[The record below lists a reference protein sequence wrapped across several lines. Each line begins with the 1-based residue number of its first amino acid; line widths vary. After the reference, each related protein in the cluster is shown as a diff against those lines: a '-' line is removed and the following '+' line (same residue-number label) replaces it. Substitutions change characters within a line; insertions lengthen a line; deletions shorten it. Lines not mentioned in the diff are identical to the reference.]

1 MLRLIEVDL
10 NSPVTGR
17 TVALHHNS
25 LLCFMIVNGLVRQAG
40 DNSERVVDITASD
53 FLADPSHLDDAFIID
68 QETTLLRLNEDPFA
82 QNASVLVRFERS
94 HYAPDNHTMSLRELA
109 GKLGIMFT
117 N

>member
-82 QNASVLVRFERS
+82 QNASQVVSFERS
-94 HYAPDNHTMSLRELA
+94 SYASANDTMSLRELA
-109 GKLGIMFT
+109 GKLGIMFVS
-117 N
+117 